1 MKTVVAVLV
10 MVVALSMS
18 VVTVFSLS
26 YEIDYGQNGSF
37 ETGTTVNLSGKTG
50 VNFDIAVGS
59 YDCKTNGGPSSGPDD
74 ALFGI
79 QTYIRVDESQVR
91 VTGCSPN
98 QTGGCD
104 PSLSGC
110 VPKEAGV
117 YNLICSNFN
126 YINVTGGTQVLG
138 TITVDC
144 IGTGTSLMQVAD
156 DIGSG
161 YNDGFLSDCILSSRH
176 PTSGSITIVQS
187 NQNITSTTTTVSSST
202 TSSVSSIT
210 TTTSMPNRPCVFNS
224 LYGRGSEKTNQI
236 RQFRNVVLAGTPEG
250 RGIIALYDR
259 FSPAVVAGMERDP
272 GLEGKIRGILDR
284 FFNLMSANTR

>member
-1 MKTVVAVLV
+1 
-10 MVVALSMS
+10 MVVAFSMS
-18 VVTVFSLS
+18 VVPVFSLS

-37 ETGTTVNLSGKTG
+37 ETGTTVNLTGKTG
-50 VNFDIAVGS
+50 VNFNIAISG

-91 VTGCSPN
+91 VTSCSPN

-110 VPKEAGV
+110 VPKGEGV

-126 YINVTGGTQVLG
+126 YINVTNGTQVLG

-144 IGTGTSLMQVAD
+144 IGTGTSPMQVAD

-202 TSSVSSIT
+202 TSSVGSIT

-224 LYGRGSEKTNQI
+224 LYGKGSEKTNQI
-236 RQFRNVVLAGTPEG
+236 RQYRNEMLAGTPEG
-250 RGIIALYDR
+250 REIIELYNR
-259 FSPAVVAGMERDP
+259 LSPAVVTAMERDP
-272 GLEGKIRGILDR
+272 ELEGVIRANIDQV
-284 FFNLMSANTR
+284 FNLLRGNHR